1 MALCDWQS
9 HGQGPDLVLIHGWGM
24 NSAVWSLILP
34 YLTPHFRVHCVDLPG
49 FGYSAAQPGLNIED
63 LAQVLLKE
71 SPVDATWIG
80 WSLGGLVATQ
90 AALLSPQRVT
100 GLVTIASSP
109 KFVAEP
115 GWRGIKPGVLSDFA
129 RQLERDFSL
138 TVERFMALQAMGSP
152 TARKDVKALKQAV
165 FSRPTPDP
173 RVLADGLAMLADTDL
188 RQGCG
193 AIKVPWLRMYG
204 RLDGLVPVS
213 VADAVSTL
221 APDSHSEVLT
231 HSAHAPFVT
240 EPEAVIDKLKAF
252 LGNKLPAT

>member
-24 NSAVWSLILP
+24 NSAVWSMLLP
-34 YLTPHFRVHCVDLPG
+34 YLTAHYRVHCVDLPG
-49 FGYSAAQPGLNIED
+49 FGDSAHQPDLDIEK

-71 SPVDATWIG
+71 SPAHATWIG

-115 GWRGIKPGVLSDFA
+115 GWRGIKSAVLTDFA
-129 RQLERDFSL
+129 DQLERDFSQ

-165 FSRPTPDP
+165 FSRPAPDP
-173 RVLADGLAMLADTDL
+173 RALADGLAMLANTDL
-188 RQGCG
+188 RQQCE
-193 AIKVPWLRMYG
+193 AISVPWLRLYG
-204 RLDGLVPVS
+204 RLDGLVPAS
-213 VADAVSTL
+213 VAEAVSAL
-221 APDSHSEVLT
+221 APHSQCAVLA

-240 EPEAVIDKLKAF
+240 EPDEVVDKLLAF
-252 LGNKLPAT
+252 LGTNLPPK